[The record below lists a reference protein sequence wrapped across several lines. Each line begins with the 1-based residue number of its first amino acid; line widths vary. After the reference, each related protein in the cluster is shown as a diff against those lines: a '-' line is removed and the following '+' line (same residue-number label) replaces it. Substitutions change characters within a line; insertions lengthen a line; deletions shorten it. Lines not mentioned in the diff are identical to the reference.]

1 MPATGSVAALIT
13 KATGRD
19 PYFVGKPNPMMFR
32 SALNRIEAHSES
44 TVMIGDR
51 MDTDVVAGIEA
62 GLDTVLVLTGS
73 TTVADIEKY
82 PFRPGRVW
90 TPSPTASNSFD
101 PCRTRARSDGFVARD
116 EGPRHARCLRVSLKG
131 RGSPGSEGRLDPGR
145 SQERDLR
152 RAHALYDLCSGCD
165 RRRRPRGVVDRLR
178 RQCPGHRGVS
188 AVADIE
194 MIGVPFDGYGR
205 VGHQARAA
213 GALRDAGL
221 RDAFDHHHVIDDD
234 DIALPYPDP
243 DRGPS
248 TSLINEPALLAMT
261 EALNRKVGTVV
272 GAGRFPFVYGGD
284 CSMLLGIVTGL
295 RDHVGDVGLVFIDG
309 HEDTMPLDVSED
321 GEAANTEIGLLLG
334 LTGRLLT
341 GELGDRLPALRP
353 EQLVILGPRD
363 DAWRQQFNVGTL
375 ADSGVWMAPL
385 AEVADNPAGTARQA
399 IEQLS
404 SHVSRW
410 WLHIDL
416 DVLDPRVPCPGA
428 ARRRRRTRRPDVGS
442 AHRPRHGAVHRTG
455 VVCRRQPRDLRPGP
469 GSRRR
474 RCRPDREFVRNVL
487 VRPTI
492 SP

>member
-1 MPATGSVAALIT
+1 
-13 KATGRD
+13 
-19 PYFVGKPNPMMFR
+19 
-32 SALNRIEAHSES
+32 
-44 TVMIGDR
+44 
-51 MDTDVVAGIEA
+51 
-62 GLDTVLVLTGS
+62 
-73 TTVADIEKY
+73 
-82 PFRPGRVW
+82 
-90 TPSPTASNSFD
+90 
-101 PCRTRARSDGFVARD
+101 
-116 EGPRHARCLRVSLKG
+116 
-131 RGSPGSEGRLDPGR
+131 
-145 SQERDLR
+145 
-152 RAHALYDLCSGCD
+152 
-165 RRRRPRGVVDRLR
+165 
-178 RQCPGHRGVS
+178 
-188 AVADIE
+188 VADIE

-205 VGHQARAA
+205 AGHQAHAA

-234 DIALPYPDP
+234 DLALPDP
-243 DRGPS
+243 DPTRGPS

-261 EALNRKVGTVV
+261 EALNRKVGSAV

-341 GELGDRLPALRP
+341 GELGERLPALGP

-385 AEVADNPAGTARQA
+385 AEVADNPAGTGRRA

-404 SHVSRW
+404 AQVNRW

-416 DVLDPRVPCPGA
+416 DVLDPAEFRAQGL
-428 ARRRRRTRRPDVGS
+428 PDVDDEPG
-442 AHRPRHGAVHRTG
+442 GLTWD
-455 VVCRRQPRDLRPGP
+455 QLTDLVMALFTGP
-469 GSRRR
+469 GS
-474 RCRPDREFVRNVL
+474 CVGGSLAIYDPDQDPDGAAAAQIVEFVRNVL